1 MQRRLCLG
9 LNTSKPVAARYQVR
23 CQCRNDI
30 VPNRH
35 HRYLKLR
42 FPYRRQT
49 RLDCGTALRNLAGRR
64 TMQRKATELCRAS
77 HSTLRDRTTL
87 TREEPKQR
95 EPSYE
100 YHRSMATFMAPDSHF
115 IWCFPVIRLGS
126 HLVLV
131 VVAFCRMKSGTP
143 RHSVPGAL
151 PPRPW
156 CFSFGGAKSQTF
168 GPESQDLCARSAN
181 SSQRRRRGICE

>member
-9 LNTSKPVAARYQVR
+9 LSTSKPVAARYQVR

-64 TMQRKATELCRAS
+64 TMQRKTTELCRAS
-77 HSTLRDRTTL
+77 HSTLQDRTTV
-87 TREEPKQR
+87 TGEEPKQR

-143 RHSVPGAL
+143 KTLAPRRPSPKASVFFVWRCEITNFWPRIASLRNL
-151 PPRPW
+151 P
-156 CFSFGGAKSQTF
+156 A
-168 GPESQDLCARSAN
+168 
-181 SSQRRRRGICE
+181 